1 MTESGRDKYV
11 QSSEAVRLLGV
22 KRETLYAYVSRG
34 VLRSFRRGMS
44 RTRLYLRREIEA
56 LRTIQP
62 SRAPRTPEY
71 SIPWAKDWIGD
82 K

>member
-1 MTESGRDKYV
+1 MTETGQEKYV
-11 QSSEAVRLLGV
+11 QSGEAIRLLGV

-62 SRAPRTPEY
+62 SRSPRSTEY
-71 SIPWAKDWIGD
+71 AIPWAQDWIGD